1 MRKALFP
8 CILACVLFFA
18 LSMAAAEVTVV
29 MDTPSVSLGET
40 VLFHV
45 EGAGGEVRYDVYRSG
60 ELLFRTGFV
69 SVSSGAYIPAAAG
82 NYFLRVTDRGSGVS
96 AQSDFTVTG
105 DLKVTLRAADRALAL
120 GQAAEYAASA
130 EGGSPPF
137 TYTFSVRSGGER
149 IFGRSGG
156 DSSFSYTTSEV
167 GAFTVTCTVTDS
179 QNASASA
186 SAELLVEDGPGI
198 SAESDDSGPF
208 RLWGGVRRYTVRSPG
223 IWTAESD
230 ADFLELSTNCGGDGT
245 ELFVTVRPGREPR
258 RGTITLYSGASK
270 CVIGVTRL
278 SDDGVEQEVS
288 LNASSAGSVSV
299 DGENMAVW
307 TGAEGEREFAV
318 SSDSDWIA
326 VPSDDWI
333 HAEYTENSL
342 KVSVDECAEP
352 ARAGYVR
359 VENDRGAAAYL
370 SVCQSAD
377 SAAPDVTS
385 VSLSSTMG
393 ISYEDSITA
402 FVRVEGDA
410 DLITVYRIS
419 GSEPV
424 ASSDASG
431 RRSDG
436 SWAVT
441 FPLEGSGE
449 ESYLFAASRGGISG
463 RMMIARISA
472 FGEQASFN
480 DLFADAET
488 DGDVCTVTVQMTSSV
503 ASVLML
509 DENGREMGMISA
521 GDADIDRY
529 IDENNRGRFSQ
540 WTFTVPS
547 DRVPAALRIGTQ
559 TLEVVTREKEYPNLV
574 FSQFDG
580 SWDRVRYRHSNLQE
594 SGCAIFTL
602 ASALRKLGF
611 VSDDAAPAALAEK
624 YSFCLVDGGTLNSTL
639 VGNAARD
646 FGFRTRYDLYNDR
659 ESVESLFSK
668 GAIFSFSIVKG
679 HIALAD
685 EISEDGSMIHIVDSA
700 MSATFS
706 RLNSAKAYIRLS
718 DGSFEAVSDP
728 SQIPGAL
735 YYIETESWSGGE
747 YWLESSYVLRRGV
760 RLLMNK
766 E

>member
-1 MRKALFP
+1 MHKAFFLCLLI
-8 CILACVLFFA
+8 CIL
-18 LSMAAAEVTVV
+18 LSVPAMSAADVAVV

-45 EGAGGEVRYDVYRSG
+45 EGANGEMRYDVYRGG

-69 SVSSGAYIPAAAG
+69 TAASGAYIPTAAG
-82 NYFLRVTDRGSGVS
+82 NYLLRVTDRDSGTS
-96 AQSDFTVTG
+96 AQQDFTVTG
-105 DLKVTLRAADRALAL
+105 DLKVTLSAAGKTFSL
-120 GQAAEYAASA
+120 GGAAEYAASA

-137 TYTFSVRSGGER
+137 TYTFSVKSGAER
-149 IFGRSGG
+149 IYGRSGS
-156 DSSFSYTTSEV
+156 DSSFSYTTSAV
-167 GAFTVTCTVTDS
+167 GDFTVTCTVTDS

-186 SAELLVEDGPGI
+186 SAELHVEDGPGI
-198 SAESDDSGPF
+198 SVESNDAGPF
-208 RLWGGVRRYTVRSPG
+208 RLWGGVRSYTIHSPG
-223 IWTAESD
+223 IWTAETD

-245 ELFVTVRPGREPR
+245 ELFITVLPGAQPR
-258 RGTITLYSGASK
+258 RGAITLRSGTSK
-270 CVIGVTRL
+270 CHINITRL
-278 SDDGVEQEVS
+278 ADDGIEQEVS
-288 LNASSAGSVSV
+288 LNGSVGDVSV
-299 DGENMAVW
+299 DGGPMAAW
-307 TGAEGEREFAV
+307 TGASGIKEFTV
-318 SSDSDWIA
+318 LSDSDWA
-326 VPSDDWI
+326 AFPSDGWI
-333 HAEYTENSL
+333 RVENTETGL
-342 KVSVDECAEP
+342 QVSVEDTDEP

-359 VENDRGAAAYL
+359 IENDLGGTAYL

-377 SAAPDVTS
+377 SAAPDVTA
-385 VSLSSTMG
+385 VSLSNTMG
-393 ISYEDSITA
+393 ISYEDRITA

-424 ASSDASG
+424 ASSDVSG

-436 SWAVT
+436 TWTVT

-449 ESYLFAASRGGISG
+449 ESYLFAASHQGRSG
-463 RMMIARISA
+463 RMMIARVSA

-480 DLFADAET
+480 DLFADAEV
-488 DGDVCTVTVQMTSSV
+488 DGDICTVTVQMTSSV

-509 DENGREMGMISA
+509 DSNGREMGMISA
-521 GDADIDRY
+521 EDADIDRY

-540 WTFTVPS
+540 WTFTVSP
-547 DRVPAALRIGTQ
+547 DRIPAALRIGTQ
-559 TLEVVTREKEYPNLV
+559 TLEVVTRSREYPNLV

-580 SWDRVRYRHSNLQE
+580 TWDRVKYRHSNLQD

-611 VSDDAAPAALAEK
+611 VSDDASPTALADK

-659 ESVESLFSK
+659 ESVESLFDK

-685 EISEDGSMIHIVDSA
+685 AISEDGSMIHIVDSA

-706 RLNSAKAYIRLS
+706 RLNSAKVYLRLS
-718 DGSFEAVSDP
+718 DGSFAAISDP
-728 SQIPGAL
+728 SQVPGAL

-747 YWLESSYVLRRGV
+747 YWMDSSYVLRRGV

>member
-1 MRKALFP
+1 MRKSLFL
-8 CILACVLFFA
+8 CLLTCVLLSA
-18 LSMAAAEVTVV
+18 LSMASAEVSVI

-40 VLFHV
+40 VLFHI
-45 EGAGGEVRYDVYRSG
+45 EGAEGEVRYDVYRSG
-60 ELLFRTGFV
+60 ELLFRSGFV
-69 SVSSGAYIPAAAG
+69 TVASGAYIPTAAG
-82 NYFLRVTDRGSGVS
+82 NYFLRVTDRSSGTS

-105 DLKVTLRAADRALAL
+105 DLKVTLRAADKALSL
-120 GQAAEYAASA
+120 GEAAEYAASA

-149 IFGRSGG
+149 IYGRSGG
-156 DSSFSYTTSEV
+156 DPAFSYTTSAV

-198 SAESDDSGPF
+198 SAESGDSGPF
-208 RLWGGVRRYTVRSPG
+208 RLWGGVRRYTVHSPG
-223 IWTAESD
+223 IWTAETD
-230 ADFLELSTNCGGDGT
+230 ADFLDLSTNCGGDGT
-245 ELFVTVRPGREPR
+245 ELFVTILPGREPR
-258 RGTITLYSGASK
+258 RGTITLRSGSSK
-270 CVIGVTRL
+270 CVISVTRL
-278 SDDGVEQEVS
+278 SDDGIEQEVS
-288 LNASSAGSVSV
+288 LNASVSDV
-299 DGENMAVW
+299 LLDGEGMAVW
-307 TGAEGEREFAV
+307 TGAHGAKEIAV
-318 SSDSDWIA
+318 SSDSDWVA
-326 VPSDDWI
+326 VPSDEWI
-333 HAEYTENSL
+333 RTEYTENGL
-342 KVSVDECAEP
+342 KVSVEDCAEP

-359 VENDRGAAAYL
+359 VENDLGAAAYL
-370 SVCQSAD
+370 SICQSAD
-377 SAAPDVTS
+377 SAAPDVTA
-385 VSLSSTMG
+385 VSLSDTMG

-402 FVRVEGDA
+402 FIQVDGEA
-410 DLITVYRIS
+410 DLVTVYRIS

-424 ASSDASG
+424 VASDISG

-436 SWAVT
+436 TWVVT

-449 ESYLFAASRGGISG
+449 ESYLFAASREGFSG
-463 RMMIARISA
+463 RMMIAQVSA

-521 GDADIDRY
+521 EEADIDRY

-559 TLEVVTREKEYPNLV
+559 ILEVVTRSREYPNLV

-580 SWDRVRYRHSNLQE
+580 TWDRVRYRHSNLQE

-611 VSDDAAPAALAEK
+611 VSDDASPAVLAEK

-639 VGNAARD
+639 VGNAAKD

-659 ESVESLFSK
+659 ESVESLFAK

-706 RLNSAKAYIRLS
+706 RLNNAKAYIRLS
-718 DGSFEAVSDP
+718 DGSFAAVSDP
-728 SQIPGAL
+728 SQVPGAL

>member
-1 MRKALFP
+1 MRKALFVCLFA
-8 CILACVLFFA
+8 CILFLFV
-18 LSMAAAEVTVV
+18 SMAAADVTLV

-45 EGAGGEVRYDVYRSG
+45 EGAGGEMRYDVYRGG
-60 ELLFRTGFV
+60 ELLFRSGFV
-69 SVSSGAYIPAAAG
+69 TAASGAYIPSAAG
-82 NYFLRVTDRGSGVS
+82 NYFLRVTDRSSGTS
-96 AQSDFTVTG
+96 AQGDFTITG
-105 DLKVTLRAADRALAL
+105 DLKVNLSAAGSTLSLGEAA
-120 GQAAEYAASA
+120 GYTASA

-149 IFGRSGG
+149 IYGKSGS
-156 DSSFSYTTSEV
+156 DPVFSYTTSAV

-186 SAELLVEDGPGI
+186 SAELRVEDGPGI
-198 SAESDDSGPF
+198 SAESDEAGPF
-208 RLWGGVRRYTVRSPG
+208 RLWGGVRRYTVHSPG
-223 IWTAESD
+223 IWTAETD
-230 ADFLELSTNCGGDGT
+230 ADFLELSTSCGGDGT
-245 ELFVTVRPGREPR
+245 ALFVTVLPGREPR
-258 RGTITLYSGASK
+258 RGTVTLRHGGSN
-270 CVIGVTRL
+270 CVIAVTRL
-278 SDDGVEQEVS
+278 SDDGIEKEVS
-288 LNASSAGSVSV
+288 LNASPGEISV

-307 TGAEGEREFAV
+307 IGAHGEKEFAV
-318 SSDSDWIA
+318 LSDSDWVA
-326 VPSDDWI
+326 VPSDGWI
-333 HAEYTENSL
+333 RAEYSDSGL
-342 KVSVDECAEP
+342 KVSVDECGEP

-359 VENDRGAAAYL
+359 VENDMGAAAYL

-377 SAAPDVTS
+377 SAAPDVTA
-385 VSLSSTMG
+385 VSLSDTMG

-402 FVRVEGDA
+402 FVSVDGEA
-410 DLITVYRIS
+410 DLVTVYRIS

-424 ASSDASG
+424 AASDASG
-431 RRSDG
+431 RRGDG
-436 SWAVT
+436 TWTVT
-441 FPLEGSGE
+441 FPLEGTGE
-449 ESYLFAASRGGISG
+449 ESYLFAASREGLSG
-463 RMMIARISA
+463 RMMIAHVSA
-472 FGEQASFN
+472 FSEQASFN
-480 DLFADAET
+480 DLFADAEL
-488 DGDVCTVTVQMTSSV
+488 DGELCTVTVQMTSSI

-521 GDADIDRY
+521 DGADIDRY
-529 IDENNRGRFSQ
+529 IDENNHGRFSQ

-559 TLEVVTREKEYPNLV
+559 TLEVVTHTREYPNLV

-580 SWDRVRYRHSNLQE
+580 TWDRVRYRHSNLQD

-602 ASALRKLGF
+602 ASALRELGF
-611 VSDDAAPAALAEK
+611 VSEDAAPAALADK

-668 GAIFSFSIVKG
+668 GAVFSFSIVKG

-706 RLNSAKAYIRLS
+706 RLNNAAAYIRLA
-718 DGSFEAVSDP
+718 DGSFAAVSDP
-728 SQIPGAL
+728 SQVPGAL
-735 YYIETESWSGGE
+735 YYIETEAWSGGE
-747 YWLESSYVLRRGV
+747 YWLETSYVLRRGV

>member
-1 MRKALFP
+1 MRKSLFL
-8 CILACVLFFA
+8 CLLTCVLFSA
-18 LSMAAAEVTVV
+18 LSMASAEVTVI

-40 VLFHV
+40 VLFHI
-45 EGAGGEVRYDVYRSG
+45 EGADSEVRYDVYRSG

-69 SVSSGAYIPAAAG
+69 TAASGAYIPTAAG
-82 NYFLRVTDRGSGVS
+82 NYFLRVTDRSSGKS

-105 DLKVTLRAADRALAL
+105 DLKVTLRAANKALPL
-120 GQAAEYAASA
+120 GEAAEYAASA

-149 IFGRSGG
+149 IYGRSGG
-156 DSSFSYTTSEV
+156 DSAFSYTTSAV

-198 SAESDDSGPF
+198 SAESGDSGPF
-208 RLWGGVRRYTVRSPG
+208 RLWGGVRRYTVHSPG
-223 IWTAESD
+223 IWTAETD

-245 ELFVTVRPGREPR
+245 ELFVTVLPGREPR
-258 RGTITLYSGASK
+258 RGAITLRSGSSK
-270 CVIGVTRL
+270 CIIGVTRL
-278 SDDGVEQEVS
+278 SDDGIEQEVS
-288 LNASSAGSVSV
+288 LNASVSDV
-299 DGENMAVW
+299 CLDGESMAVW
-307 TGAEGEREFAV
+307 TGAHGVKEIAV
-318 SSDSDWIA
+318 SSDSDWVA
-326 VPSDDWI
+326 VPSDEWI
-333 HAEYTENSL
+333 RTEYTENGL

-359 VENDRGAAAYL
+359 VENDLGAAAYL

-377 SAAPDVTS
+377 SAAPDVTA
-385 VSLSSTMG
+385 VTLSDTMG

-402 FVRVEGDA
+402 FVQVDGEA

-424 ASSDASG
+424 ASSDVSG

-436 SWAVT
+436 TWAVT

-449 ESYLFAASRGGISG
+449 ESYLFAASREGLSG
-463 RMMIARISA
+463 RMMIARVSA

-521 GDADIDRY
+521 EDADIDRY

-559 TLEVVTREKEYPNLV
+559 ILEVVTRSREYPNLV

-580 SWDRVRYRHSNLQE
+580 TWDRVKYRHSNLQD

-611 VSDDAAPAALAEK
+611 VSDDASPAALAEK

-659 ESVESLFSK
+659 ESVESLFAK

-685 EISEDGSMIHIVDSA
+685 GISEDGSMIHIVDSA

-706 RLNSAKAYIRLS
+706 RLNNAKAYIRLS
-718 DGSFEAVSDP
+718 NGSFAAVSDP
-728 SQIPGAL
+728 SQVPGAM

>member
-1 MRKALFP
+1 MRKAFFCFLT
-8 CILACVLFFA
+8 CVL
-18 LSMAAAEVTVV
+18 LSVLAIASAEVTVV

-45 EGAGGEVRYDVYRSG
+45 EGAEGEVRYDVYRGG

-69 SVSSGAYIPAAAG
+69 TVASGAYIPSAAG
-82 NYFLRVTDRGSGVS
+82 SYFLRVTDRLSGTSV
-96 AQSDFTVTG
+96 QKDFTVTG
-105 DLKVTLRAADRALAL
+105 DLKVSLRADEKTLSL
-120 GQAAEYAASA
+120 GDAAEYSASA

-137 TYTFSVRSGGER
+137 TYTFSVSSGNER
-149 IFGRSGG
+149 IYGRSGS
-156 DSSFSYTTSEV
+156 DPAFSYTTSAV
-167 GAFTVTCTVTDS
+167 GTFTVTCTVTDS

-186 SAELLVEDGPGI
+186 SAALRVEDGPGI
-198 SAESDDSGPF
+198 SVECDDAGPF
-208 RLWGGVRRYTVRSPG
+208 RPWGGVRRYIVHSPG
-223 IWTAESD
+223 IWTAETD

-245 ELFVTVRPGREPR
+245 GLFVTVLPGGEPR
-258 RGTITLYSGASK
+258 RGTITLRSGLSK
-270 CVIGVTRL
+270 CLIFIARL
-278 SDDGVEQEVS
+278 SDDGIEREVS
-288 LNASSAGSVSV
+288 LNGSFGDISV
-299 DGENMAVW
+299 DGSPMAVW
-307 TGAEGEREFAV
+307 NGASGEREFTV
-318 SSDSDWIA
+318 LSDSDWVA
-326 VPSDDWI
+326 VPSDGWI
-333 HAEYTENSL
+333 SAEYTESGL
-342 KVSVDECAEP
+342 KVSVEDINEP

-359 VENDRGAAAYL
+359 IENDLGGAAYL

-377 SAAPDVTS
+377 SAAPDVTA
-385 VSLSSTMG
+385 VTLSDTMG
-393 ISYEDSITA
+393 ISYEDIITA
-402 FVRVEGDA
+402 FVQVEGDA

-424 ASSDASG
+424 AASDASG

-436 SWAVT
+436 TWTVA

-449 ESYLFAASRGGISG
+449 ESYLFAASREGRSG
-463 RMMIARISA
+463 RMMIARVSA

-480 DLFADAET
+480 DLFADAEM
-488 DGDVCTVTVQMTSSV
+488 DGDVCTITVQMTSSV
-503 ASVLML
+503 ASILML
-509 DENGREMGMISA
+509 DENGREMGMIGA

-540 WTFTVPS
+540 WTFTVSS
-547 DRVPAALRIGTQ
+547 DKIPAALRIGTQ
-559 TLEVVTREKEYPNLV
+559 TLEVVTRSREYPDLV
-574 FSQFDG
+574 YSQFDG
-580 SWDRVRYRHSNLQE
+580 TWDRVRYRHSNLQE

-611 VSDDAAPAALAEK
+611 ISDDASPAALADK

-659 ESVESLFSK
+659 ESVEALFLK
-668 GAIFSFSIVKG
+668 GAVFSFSIVKG

-685 EISEDGSMIHIVDSA
+685 AISEDGSMIHVMDSA

-706 RLNSAKAYIRLS
+706 RLNSARAYVRGA
-718 DGSFEAVSDP
+718 DGSFTAVSDP
-728 SQIPGAL
+728 SQVPGAL

-747 YWLESSYVLRRGV
+747 YWLETSYVLRRGV

>member
-1 MRKALFP
+1 MRKTFFLCLFTF
-8 CILACVLFFA
+8 VLLLF
-18 LSMAAAEVTVV
+18 LSMAAADVTVV

-45 EGAGGEVRYDVYRSG
+45 EGTGGEIRYDIYRSG

-69 SVSSGAYIPAAAG
+69 TAASGAYIPTASG
-82 NYFLRVTDRGSGVS
+82 NYFLRVTDRSSGMS
-96 AQSDFTVTG
+96 AQRDFTVTG
-105 DLKVTLRAADRALAL
+105 DLKVTLNAADRALSL
-120 GQAAEYAASA
+120 GEAAEYAASA

-137 TYTFSVRSGGER
+137 TYTFSVRSGSER
-149 IFGRSGG
+149 IYGRSGS
-156 DSSFSYTTSEV
+156 DPAFSYTTNAV

-186 SAELLVEDGPGI
+186 SAELRVEDGPGI
-198 SAESDDSGPF
+198 SAESDDTGPF
-208 RLWGGVRRYTVRSPG
+208 RLWGGVRRYTVHSPG
-223 IWTAESD
+223 IWTAETD

-245 ELFVTVRPGREPR
+245 EMFVTVLPGREPR
-258 RGTITLYSGASK
+258 RGTITLHSGSSK
-270 CVIGVTRL
+270 CVITVTRL
-278 SDDGVEQEVS
+278 SDDGIEKEVS
-288 LNASSAGSVSV
+288 LSSSIGDVSV
-299 DGENMAVW
+299 DGESMAVW
-307 TGAEGEREFAV
+307 AGAHGEKEFAV
-318 SSDSDWIA
+318 LSDSDWVA
-326 VPSDDWI
+326 VPSDGWI
-333 HAEYTENSL
+333 RTEYTENGL
-342 KVSVDECAEP
+342 KVSVDDCSEP
-352 ARAGYVR
+352 ARAGHILI
-359 VENDRGAAAYL
+359 ENDMGGTACL

-377 SAAPDVTS
+377 SAAPDVTA
-385 VSLSSTMG
+385 VSLSQTMG

-402 FVRVEGDA
+402 FVRVDGEA
-410 DLITVYRIS
+410 DQITVYRIS

-424 ASSDASG
+424 AASG
-431 RRSDG
+431 ASGLRSDG
-436 SWAVT
+436 TWTVT
-441 FPLEGSGE
+441 FPLEGTGE
-449 ESYLFAASRGGISG
+449 ESYLFAASREGLSG
-463 RMMIARISA
+463 RMMIAHVSA
-472 FGEQASFN
+472 FSEQASFN
-480 DLFADAET
+480 DLFADAEL
-488 DGDVCTVTVQMTSSV
+488 DGELCTVTVQMTSSI

-521 GDADIDRY
+521 EDADIDRY

-559 TLEVVTREKEYPNLV
+559 TLEVVKHVREYPNLV

-580 SWDRVRYRHSNLQE
+580 TWDRVKYRHSNLQD
-594 SGCAIFTL
+594 SGCAVFTL

-611 VSDDAAPAALAEK
+611 VSENASPAALADK
-624 YSFCLVDGGTLNSTL
+624 YSYCLVDGGTLNSTL

-659 ESVESLFSK
+659 ESVEALFAK

-685 EISEDGSMIHIVDSA
+685 AISEDGSMIHIVDSA

-706 RLNSAKAYIRLS
+706 RLNNAQAYIRLS
-718 DGSFEAVSDP
+718 DGSFSAVSDP
-728 SQIPGAL
+728 SQVPGAL

-747 YWLESSYVLRRGV
+747 YWLEAPYVLRRGV